1 MLSPSRNFPHDQ
13 CSVICCE
20 ITLEKCICVG
30 RTIVSTVPPSDK
42 NLIISGKHECLGEVM
57 VFTDP
62 FFASM
67 HS

>member
-1 MLSPSRNFPHDQ
+1 MLWD
-13 CSVICCE
+13 

-57 VFTDP
+57 VLTDP